1 MAKVAITGS
10 SGFVGGNIAQVLQQM
25 GFEVLGLSRNSS
37 EKALPWRVE
46 VVDFNDEVSIASK
59 LTGCAAVIHCAI
71 HNDFNKLVNDREF
84 AYDSFVG
91 LTQRVT
97 RAANK
102 SGAQIIYISTD
113 WIMDGAGHFET
124 ENNPGNPINFYGA
137 LKALGEQVIRDLAPV
152 DGAICRIG
160 GVMGLHQTKKE
171 MPRGQDV
178 GFGYFVASIVTTLRE
193 GKEYVVWGG
202 DRVNKV
208 ATPSLA
214 AEIGAQISRII
225 DKRIGGTFHLVG
237 DDAVSRMELAQAT
250 CNVFGLDKNLLKSGE
265 PPIESL
271 FPSAVPV
278 DTSLSNKQTK
288 ITLDIGPTSLTDL
301 LKAFKSEWE
310 TGLLSPIT
318 ERKVL

>member
-10 SGFVGGNIAQVLQQM
+10 SGFVGGNIAQVLKQM
-25 GFEVLGLSRNSS
+25 GFEVLGLIRNSS
-37 EKALPWRVE
+37 EKVLPWSAE
-46 VVDFNDEVSIASK
+46 NVDFNDEESISSK
-59 LTGCAAVIHCAI
+59 LDGCDAVIHCAI

-288 ITLDIGPTSLTDL
+288 ITLDIGPRSLTDL

>member
-10 SGFVGGNIAQVLQQM
+10 SGFVGGNIAQVLKQM
-25 GFEVLGLSRNSS
+25 GFEVLGLIRNSS
-37 EKALPWRVE
+37 EKVLPWSAE
-46 VVDFNDEVSIASK
+46 NVDFNDEESISSK
-59 LTGCAAVIHCAI
+59 LNGCDAVIHCAI

-250 CNVFGLDKNLLKSGE
+250 CKVFGLDKNLLKSGE

>member
-10 SGFVGGNIAQVLQQM
+10 SGFVGGNIAQVLKQM
-25 GFEVLGLSRNSS
+25 GFEVLGLIRNSS
-37 EKALPWRVE
+37 EKVLPWSAE
-46 VVDFNDEVSIASK
+46 NVDFNDEESISSK
-59 LTGCAAVIHCAI
+59 LDGCDAVIHCAI

>member
-10 SGFVGGNIAQVLQQM
+10 SGFVGGNIAQVLKQM
-25 GFEVLGLSRNSS
+25 GFEVLGLIRNSS
-37 EKALPWRVE
+37 EKVLPWSAE
-46 VVDFNDEVSIASK
+46 NVDFNDEESISSK
-59 LTGCAAVIHCAI
+59 LNGCDAVIHCAI

-237 DDAVSRMELAQAT
+237 DDAVSRMELAEAT

-278 DTSLSNKQTK
+278 DTSLSNEQTK

>member
-10 SGFVGGNIAQVLQQM
+10 SGFVGGNIAQVLKQM
-25 GFEVLGLSRNSS
+25 GFEVLGLIRNSS
-37 EKALPWRVE
+37 EKVLPWSAE

-59 LTGCAAVIHCAI
+59 LNGCDAVIHCAI

-202 DRVNKV
+202 NRVNKV